1 MKFSMVALDLT
12 TSLNI
17 VLKFQNCQCMHCLAF
32 IFSATLYV
40 VFYSHPFEI
49 FVGFFGNIVILDIY
63 ILSAVCL
70 HIIYNE
76 TKKIVIKFQNYVVYA
91 LHILHNSAFNSH
103 SFEIFLDFFRQFS

>member
-12 TSLNI
+12 TSLKI

-32 IFSATLYV
+32 IFSATL
-40 VFYSHPFEI
+40 YSHPFEI

-70 HIIYNE
+70 HILYNE
-76 TKKIVIKFQNYVVYA
+76 AKKIVIKYQNYVVYA